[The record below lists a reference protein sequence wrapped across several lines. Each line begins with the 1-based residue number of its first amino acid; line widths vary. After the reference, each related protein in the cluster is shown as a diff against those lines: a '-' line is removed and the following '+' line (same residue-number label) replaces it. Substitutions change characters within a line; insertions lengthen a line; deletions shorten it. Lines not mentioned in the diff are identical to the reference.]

1 MAFVR
6 FLRRL
11 FLGRYR
17 RTSEVRLVESS
28 FVPAGAEVKRL
39 MTILRAWRYRHATY
53 QYLSFFHIFVEQ
65 NAIDHP

>member
-6 FLRRL
+6 FLNRL
-11 FLGRYR
+11 FLGRYI
-17 RTSEVRLVESS
+17 RTSEARLVESS

-39 MTILRAWRYRHATY
+39 MTILRAHRYRYAAY
-53 QYLSFFHIFVEQ
+53 QYLSFFRFSAEQ